1 MRTPLALTLTL
12 ALPLSAATL
21 ASAAHAQECGMP
33 LRFYEDAPRVADI
46 DAAPVRDALDAG
58 HYEEAAR
65 LARARLDATNLE
77 ERAAQFTLRPG
88 RKFNEEEVR
97 VALAAAVIRTGG
109 AEGLAAPVSARLS
122 PRKAKATQARNLE
135 NARALLQQ
143 ELTRQSGDP
152 VIATLLGEAHLALG
166 DTELAGMV
174 LEDLAE
180 ADLIVS
186 PEGWAALARARE
198 ASGKDEEA
206 KAARQRCEDAARDSG
221 VCQAPPAVARS

>member
-1 MRTPLALTLTL
+1 MRTPLALSL

-21 ASAAHAQECGMP
+21 ASAARAQECSMP

-58 HYEEAAR
+58 RYDEAAR
-65 LARARLDATNLE
+65 LARARLDATSLE
-77 ERAAQFTLRPG
+77 ERAAAFTVRPG
-88 RKFNEEEVR
+88 LKFNEEEVR

-109 AEGLAAPVSARLS
+109 LEGLAAPVSAKLG
-122 PRKAKATQARNLE
+122 PKKAKAAQARNLE
-135 NARALLQQ
+135 NARSLLQQ
-143 ELTRQSGDP
+143 ELMRQNGDP

-166 DTELAGMV
+166 NAEFAGRV

-186 PEGWAALARARE
+186 PEGWSALARARD
-198 ASGKDEEA
+198 AAGKSEEA
-206 KAARQRCEDAARDSG
+206 AAARKRCEDSARDSA
-221 VCQAPPAVARS
+221 VCQAPAAAARS

>member
-1 MRTPLALTLTL
+1 MRTPLALALSL

-21 ASAAHAQECGMP
+21 ASAARAQECGMP

-46 DAAPVRDALDAG
+46 DAAPVRDALEAG
-58 HYEEAAR
+58 RYEEAAR
-65 LARARLDATNLE
+65 LARARLDATTLE
-77 ERAAQFTLRPG
+77 QRAAAFTLRPG

-109 AEGLAAPVSARLS
+109 AEGLAAPVSAKLS
-122 PRKAKATQARNLE
+122 QKKAKAAQARNLE

-143 ELTRQSGDP
+143 ELSRQSGDP

-166 DTELAGMV
+166 DVDFAGQV

-186 PEGWAALARARE
+186 PEGWSALARARE
-198 ASGKDEEA
+198 AAGKSEEA
-206 KAARQRCEDAARDSG
+206 AAARKRCEDAARDG
-221 VCQAPPAVARS
+221 AVCQPTPAVARS